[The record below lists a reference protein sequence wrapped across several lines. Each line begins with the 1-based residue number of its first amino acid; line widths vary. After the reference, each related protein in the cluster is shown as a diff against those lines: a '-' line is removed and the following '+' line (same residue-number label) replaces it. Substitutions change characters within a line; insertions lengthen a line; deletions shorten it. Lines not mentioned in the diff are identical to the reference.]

1 MWILDIERLERERER
16 QGMSVEELAS
26 EAAIQVAD
34 LFIVL
39 KRDEEYKDQGVI
51 VRLAG
56 ALGVR
61 PIDISFSPGSAHR
74 SPE

>member
-1 MWILDIERLERERER
+1 MWILDVDRLERERRR
-16 QGMSVEELAS
+16 QGMSIEELAAG
-26 EAAIQVAD
+26 AAIGVAD

-39 KRDEEYKDQGVI
+39 RHGEEYKDQGVI

-61 PIDISFSPGSAHR
+61 PIDISFSPGSASR
-74 SPE
+74 SSE